1 MNEQSDVN
9 GSMNGGVGTTMNG
22 STNPTGIKKDPAD
35 LIIGS
40 WNDEDAVTCLKLLHM
55 LCR

>member
-9 GSMNGGVGTTMNG
+9 GSLNGGVGATMNG
-22 STNPTGIKKDPAD
+22 NTSINPTVIKKDPAD

-40 WNDEDAVTCLKLLHM
+40 WNDEDAEKVSKF
-55 LCR
+55 